1 MCVRRMNS
9 ILVDATSDWL
19 HRSSPRSI
27 GTWHGV
33 PRPTPDLR
41 ITYSS
46 QQLGAYAITR
56 SASRPCPGQPFSA
69 PAQADCDRQQSA
81 VLCNWASTDSNLRP
95 RHGCSSPPC
104 KSTNSHSANNWIAKD
119 RSEETASVAV
129 KFMATDKWRNIE
141 PPRSLSDLERA
152 TFAVLLA
159 EPFPGWEALRRQAQ
173 IARVDAECT
182 CGCGSI
188 ALIVDRDSP

>member
-69 PAQADCDRQQSA
+69 PAQADCDRQPSA
-81 VLCNWASTDSNLRP
+81 VLCNWVSTDLNLRP

-104 KSTNSHSANNWIAKD
+104 KSANSHSANNWITNDNSQDAD
-119 RSEETASVAV
+119 WLPSTSIPTNE
-129 KFMATDKWRNIE
+129 WRKTE
-141 PPRSLSDLERA
+141 PSRA
-152 TFAVLLA
+152 RTVTV
-159 EPFPGWEALRRQAQ
+159 EPW
-173 IARVDAECT
+173 
-182 CGCGSI
+182 
-188 ALIVDRDSP
+188 